1 MTNDVD
7 RSVISMY
14 LDDYIGQFLFEQHN
28 PFKSTFTTRDAL
40 EEIITEKIEELKN
53 IPGIKSN
60 MIMLAPASDQLYQ
73 IKASTKIAS
82 HILDFF
88 GSQTDFKTEQVIHQ
102 LRILQNILEKS
113 LNLEAYPRSHLVRW
127 QIVGFEIEHVK
138 NSANLILDDVD
149 RCSRC
154 LVDGDWPSSKS
165 LSFIMDILN
174 DRTPPKWR

>member
-60 MIMLAPASDQLYQ
+60 MIMLAPASDQ
-73 IKASTKIAS
+73 
-82 HILDFF
+82 
-88 GSQTDFKTEQVIHQ
+88 
-102 LRILQNILEKS
+102 
-113 LNLEAYPRSHLVRW
+113 
-127 QIVGFEIEHVK
+127 
-138 NSANLILDDVD
+138 
-149 RCSRC
+149 
-154 LVDGDWPSSKS
+154 
-165 LSFIMDILN
+165 
-174 DRTPPKWR
+174 